1 MCGIELGVGAGGA
14 GGQLQLS
21 LQKLQFHLAQRSLG
35 LGHQLVVGEVRRG
48 DKPLLVHLPLARVQL
63 LLIALQLV
71 IDVVVSGLRLGQR
84 IPQFN
89 VIFVLRLGFVQRLF
103 GVAQSGFRVGQQGVC
118 HLFQVDQHLNL
129 LQLLLKFQHLLLAA
143 HQLVGTALHSV
154 RQGSLLGGKLLFPG
168 FQLRLGGIQLYLCV
182 RQLCLCLGKLALGF
196 GLLAVVLRAR
206 FGQLVVGGVHQLFPP
221 GGALHALDGLE
232 LFRYGIHCGLIFIGI
247 IIIQSGV
254 SCLDIAH
261 RIIICGQSAL
271 RHKQDAV
278 QLAIAH
284 GAAFGIGGKMQR
296 ILHRAHHRE
305 HLPADPLGLFRQ
317 GQLGAQLHRAAVAHH
332 MHHALPGSF
341 RHPAGQQHRA
351 VHVLRRI
358 GLRVGR
364 QLIQPRHRGLL
375 VPCPVA
381 FHVLILHRLHGVY
394 PVHSGNRADI
404 ALTEA
409 KGGQHP
415 QVEHILLHIILLGSG
430 AHIGGN
436 AHQAG
441 EHHHPQ
447 RHDAKQRHHPADA
460 AFHLAQDILA
470 VTFLHSTHHSICS
483 TGTGCSLT

>member
-1 MCGIELGVGAGGA
+1 MHG
-14 GGQLQLS
+14 
-21 LQKLQFHLAQRSLG
+21 
-35 LGHQLVVGEVRRG
+35 
-48 DKPLLVHLPLARVQL
+48 
-63 LLIALQLV
+63 
-71 IDVVVSGLRLGQR
+71 
-84 IPQFN
+84 
-89 VIFVLRLGFVQRLF
+89 
-103 GVAQSGFRVGQQGVC
+103 
-118 HLFQVDQHLNL
+118 
-129 LQLLLKFQHLLLAA
+129 
-143 HQLVGTALHSV
+143 V
-154 RQGSLLGGKLLFPG
+154 RQGSLLGGKLLFTG
-168 FQLRLGGIQLYLCV
+168 LQLRLGGIQLCLCV
-182 RQLCLCLGKLALGF
+182 RKLCLRLGKLTFGF
-196 GLLAVVLRAR
+196 GLLAVVLCAC

-254 SCLDIAH
+254 FCLDIAH

-284 GAAFGIGGKMQR
+284 GAALGIGGKMQR
-296 ILHRAHHRE
+296 VLHRAHHRE

-317 GQLGAQLHRAAVAHH
+317 GQLGAQLHR
-332 MHHALPGSF
+332 
-341 RHPAGQQHRA
+341 
-351 VHVLRRI
+351 
-358 GLRVGR
+358 GLV
-364 QLIQPRHRGLL
+364 

-381 FHVLILHRLHGVY
+381 FYVLILHRLHGVH

-415 QVEHILLHIILLGSG
+415 QVEHILLHIVLLGSG

-447 RHDAKQRHHPADA
+447 RHDAKQGHHPADA
-460 AFHLAQDILA
+460 AFHLAQDIFA
-470 VTFLHSTHHSICS
+470 VTFLHSSHHSICS